1 VPVLLIVDNKLSHQ
15 GMEAIELARDSGV
28 IILSIPQYTAHNLQ
42 PLDVA
47 VYKTFKSF
55 ERAVDVFQKNYPGS
69 RVNKYDVSKL
79 VKTAYEKSA
88 TVENATHGFHKRGI
102 LPFNAYLFTDL
113 DFAPSEVR
121 FVAPVN
127 KMDGVLEE
135 AETCGILEKAENVGQ
150 QNKNFRAQIAE
161 PRAIGSPYREN
172 TDTSQKT
179 QSV

>member
-1 VPVLLIVDNKLSHQ
+1 
-15 GMEAIELARDSGV
+15 MEAIELARDSGV
-28 IILSIPQYTAHNLQ
+28 IILSIAPYTTHNLQ

-47 VYKTFKSF
+47 VYKTFKSCF
-55 ERAVDVFQKNYPGS
+55 EKAVDVFQKNYPGS

-102 LPFNAYLFTDL
+102 LPFNGYLFTDL

-127 KMDGVLEE
+127 KMDGVPEE
-135 AETCGILEKAENVGQ
+135 AETCGILEK
-150 QNKNFRAQIAE
+150 
-161 PRAIGSPYREN
+161 
-172 TDTSQKT
+172 QKM
-179 QSV
+179 SDNRIKPSEHR